1 MPLYATTTSAQDIMD
16 ATAREIRQILS
27 STTTPDSTLLLD
39 WMNRISLEIL
49 RTSRW
54 QFLQSAPKQF
64 ITERGVTDY
73 WLGASGSAPAGTQDT
88 GLNLGDVRTIKPG
101 TVFDRTNFVPL
112 GKTEEPPLTAKVA
125 YPDDTSRMGR
135 PAVWRQ
141 ATDTPQILNI
151 YPAPDNQSLYQ
162 PQPTTPICTTVAG
175 GALANRT
182 YFVTATFVDSGG
194 NESTSPFPAEIFVP
208 AGFLLVVK
216 SPVEPYPKSAT
227 GIQYNR
233 YHVYA
238 AQAANNMSA
247 LASGSLFKQT
257 DSTPI
262 TTGTDFTEPTS
273 GLVISTPAP
282 PTNNGVEPIDGYIIE
297 FRYLK
302 GRVQLTN
309 PTQIIQIPDDYK
321 DVVIAGVTSKAFHYL
336 FRTAEAQQWYGFYK
350 DGTSQIIRDLNLIRS
365 QEYIRP
371 DASAIGGHLPAVESI
386 DLSVLSN

>member
-1 MPLYATTTSAQDIMD
+1 MD
-16 ATAREIRQILS
+16 ATARELRQVLS
-27 STTTPDSTLLLD
+27 STATPDSTLLLD

-54 QFLQSAPKQF
+54 HFLYSPPQKF

-73 WLGASGSAPAGTQDT
+73 WLGAVGSSPAGAQDT
-88 GLNLGDVRTIKPG
+88 GLNLSDVRTIKAG

-141 ATDTPQILNI
+141 ATDTPQVLNI

-162 PQPTTPICTTVAG
+162 PQPETPICSTYAG
-175 GALANRT
+175 GSFGNRT
-182 YFVTATFVDSGG
+182 YFVTCTFVDSVD

-208 AGFLLVVK
+208 AGFLLKVK

-257 DSTPI
+257 DGNPVN
-262 TTGTDFTEPTS
+262 TGTDFSEGS
-273 GLVISTPAP
+273 GLVTNTSAP
-282 PTNNGVEPIDGYIIE
+282 PTTNGVEPIDGYIIE
-297 FRYLK
+297 FRYAK
-302 GRVQLTN
+302 QRIQLTD
-309 PTQIIQIPDDYK
+309 PTQILQIPDDYK
-321 DVVIAGVTSKAFHYL
+321 DVVMAGVTAKAFHYL
-336 FRTAEAQQWYGFYK
+336 FRPTEAGQWFGLYK
-350 DGTSQIIRDLNLIRS
+350 DGTSQIIRDLNLTRS
-365 QEYIRP
+365 QEFIRP
-371 DASAIGGHLPAVESI
+371 DASAIGGRLPAVESI
-386 DLSVLSN
+386 DLSVLQN